1 MEYAGFGGLIVLAL
15 NVWAIVSII
24 GSGASTGS
32 KVLWT
37 LLVLVL
43 PILGFIIWLVAGPR
57 ASAATV

>member
-1 MEYAGFGGLIVLAL
+1 MEYAGFGGFIVLVL
-15 NVWAIVSII
+15 NIWAIISIV

-43 PILGFIIWLVAGPR
+43 PVIGFIIWLITGPR
-57 ASAATV
+57 SSRRIA

>member
-24 GSGASTGS
+24 GSSASTGG

-43 PILGFIIWLVAGPR
+43 PVAGFLIWLIAGPR
-57 ASAATV
+57 SRASTV